1 MTRDV
6 IESTPSAAEHSNSG
20 FWVPRMLNYGEL
32 RAVQAGSRREL
43 QFSGDTMGTSW
54 SARVAGI
61 ADMEAQAL
69 RDHIESVF
77 ERVIAEFSP
86 WDPNS
91 AICQWNHAPA
101 GTWVPMSPEMME
113 VVSRSLDI
121 HRRSDGAFHPGLGHT
136 LAELGF
142 GARPVGAEPPDLNQ
156 LIVDAHRLA
165 ELQCESGRLY
175 QPGGLQLDLCG
186 IAKGWAVDRTLQHLR
201 QLGATGAFVEIG
213 GDASAFGCHTNGL
226 PWVCELETPGRKRS
240 TLQVALS
247 GMSVATSGDTH
258 RYREISGVRF
268 AHVIDPRSLQLRDS
282 TLRSVSVFAER
293 CMDADA
299 WATALLVMGVD
310 TGLAFAREHELAA
323 VFMCERTDGSLR
335 LFRSPTI
342 EKLFELE

>member
-6 IESTPSAAEHSNSG
+6 IEATPAVGHRSSG
-20 FWVPRMLNYGEL
+20 FWVPRMLNYAEL

-43 QFSGDTMGTSW
+43 QLSGDTMGTSW
-54 SARVAGI
+54 RARVAGI

-77 ERVIAEFSP
+77 ERVIAEFSL

-91 AICQWNHAPA
+91 ALCQWNHAPA
-101 GTWVPMSPEMME
+101 GTWVTLSPEMME

-121 HRRSDGAFHPGLGHT
+121 HRRSDGAFHPGLGRS
-136 LAELGF
+136 LAALGL
-142 GARPVGAEPPDLNQ
+142 GARPACTEPPDLNQ
-156 LIVDAHRLA
+156 LIADAHRLA

-201 QLGATGAFVEIG
+201 QIGATGAFVEIG

-258 RYREISGVRF
+258 RYREVSGVRY
-268 AHVIDPRSLQLRDS
+268 AHVIDPRSLQLRDAS
-282 TLRSVSVFAER
+282 LRSVTVFAEC

-299 WATALLVMGVD
+299 WATALFVMGSES
-310 TGLAFAREHELAA
+310 GLAFAQEHELAA
-323 VFMCERTDGSLR
+323 VFMSERTDGSMGLI
-335 LFRSPTI
+335 RSPAI
-342 EKLFELE
+342 ERLFELG